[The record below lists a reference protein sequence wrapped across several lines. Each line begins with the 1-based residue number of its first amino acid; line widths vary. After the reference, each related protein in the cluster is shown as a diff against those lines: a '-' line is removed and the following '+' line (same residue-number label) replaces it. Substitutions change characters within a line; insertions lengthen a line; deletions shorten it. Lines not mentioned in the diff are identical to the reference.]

1 MFRKAA
7 MATKQVKLAIR
18 ISLFAVL
25 AVLVAILAWRLLL
38 PSTVRVEN
46 ATSVEIAD
54 VELRFTVDG
63 TPVPHKIGALAP
75 GEKKTITLNLGSG
88 SLPFA
93 GSYRMGAL
101 KVKCDPGVSIRGR
114 GEHVVLKIS
123 ADKYEIVPE

>member
-1 MFRKAA
+1 
-7 MATKQVKLAIR
+7 MATKQVKLIVR
-18 ISLFAVL
+18 LILVAVL
-25 AVLVAILAWRLLL
+25 AVLVAILAWRLLS
-38 PSTVRVEN
+38 PSTVTVLN
-46 ATSVEIAD
+46 ASDAELTD

-101 KVKCDPGVSIRGR
+101 KVNCDPGVSIRGR
-114 GEHVVLKIS
+114 GEHVVFKIL
-123 ADKYEIVPE
+123 ADKYEIVSE

>member
-1 MFRKAA
+1 

-25 AVLVAILAWRLLL
+25 AVLVAVLAWRLLL

-114 GEHVVLKIS
+114 GEHVALKIS
-123 ADKYEIVPE
+123 ADKYEIVPQ